1 MLELI
6 AGVVV
11 ALVAVGMVLEP
22 LISPRRARVAD
33 SALDETDFVDIEE
46 SESPKIQALLALK
59 EIEFDRATGKLSEDD
74 YAALKAKYA
83 KVALDAIDAEDRAEA
98 GGTGDAAEELIRQA
112 AQAKICPGCGPRPEA
127 DAAFCSECGGKLSAP
142 GCTAKKDG
150 SFCTNCGTGLPE
162 GAKFCGECGTKV
174 GPSEGVTA
182 VTA

>member
-11 ALVAVGMVLEP
+11 AFVAVAVVLEP
-22 LISPRRARVAD
+22 LISPRGARPVD
-33 SALDETDFVDIEE
+33 RALDETDFVDIEE

-83 KVALDAIDAEDRAEA
+83 KVALEAIEVEDRAEA
-98 GGTGDAAEELIRQA
+98 GVSADAAEELIRQA
-112 AQAKICPGCGPRPEA
+112 AQAKICPACGPRPEA
-127 DAAFCSECGGKLSAP
+127 DATFCSECGRKMTVPKAASEKA
-142 GCTAKKDG
+142 G
-150 SFCTNCGTGLPE
+150 SFCTSCGTGLPE

-174 GPSEGVTA
+174 GVEVPVG
-182 VTA
+182 